1 MILVSAISITVELK
15 IIINCAMSA
24 DGKIALRTRRQ
35 THISNEADKKRVHEL
50 RNSADAILV
59 GIETVLSDDPKLTV
73 NSKYVSKP
81 RHPLRIVLDSTGRTP
96 KAAQVILRE
105 VRHGFRTQPA
115 ARHEHAA
122 FDGGHGAEAPAAPA
136 AALVL
141 DGVSETLIVTNDK
154 CKKKFPNAE
163 VIRCGK
169 KDVDL
174 KRLMKILEKRGVR
187 SLLVE
192 GGSKVIWSFLD
203 SRIADEVNIFIG
215 SMVIGG
221 EVSPTPAGGLGAPDE
236 KSVVA
241 LQLKSVKALGNGVLV
256 SYKVV
261 K

>member
-96 KAAQVILRE
+96 KAA
-105 VRHGFRTQPA
+105 
-115 ARHEHAA
+115 
-122 FDGGHGAEAPAAPA
+122 
-136 AALVL
+136 LVL

-163 VIRCGK
+163 VIRGGK